1 MTSPT
6 GATARTAAR
15 ASYGTHTAHTDKADP
30 CTMVIFGATGDLT
43 KRKLFPALYQL
54 AAEHLLAPNFSVL
67 GVGREPSETDDSF
80 REKMRAAL
88 AESDEVKHFDE
99 EVWKRLAARTF
110 YVGGDA
116 NQPEAYASIK
126 TKLTQIEE
134 GQPEEERNRF
144 FYLAV
149 PPSVFETIVR
159 HLAESGLVPRKND
172 PLARPWARIVV
183 EKPFGHSLDTACE
196 LNALVLSLFAEHQV
210 YRIDHFLGKET
221 VQNVLVFR
229 FANSIWEPLWNRR
242 WVSHV
247 QITAAEAVGVEARG
261 KYYEEAGVV
270 RDMFQNH
277 LMQLLALTA
286 MEPPANMTAN
296 AVRDEKVKVLQSVRW
311 FTPESI
317 PTSAVRAQ
325 YAAGAVNGN
334 LVAAYRDEPDVARD
348 SQTPTYA
355 AIRFHID
362 NWRWKGVPFFLR
374 SGKRMAKRY
383 SEIAVTFQAPPHL
396 MFGGDG
402 TGRELQ
408 PNVLVMR
415 VQPNEGM
422 SLNFEVKVPG
432 AAVALTEQ
440 LEVAPVDMDFAYA
453 EAFGESTAPAYE
465 TLLLDVM
472 IGEMTLFTRS
482 DEVEAAWKIID
493 PLINFWETHKA
504 APMPTISSA
513 GSWGP
518 AEADRLHLAGRC
530 KVAHPLTHNAVR
542 NHAVPDSERQRAG
555 WLLTSS

>member
-1 MTSPT
+1 MTTPT
-6 GATARTAAR
+6 STTAAR
-15 ASYGTHTAHTDKADP
+15 PRARATSQFGVLGHPAERADQ

-43 KRKLFPALYQL
+43 KRKLFPALYSL
-54 AAEHLLAPNFSVL
+54 AAEHLLAPGFAVL
-67 GVGREPSETDDSF
+67 AVGRDTTDTDQTF

-88 AESDEVKHFDE
+88 AESDEVKRVDDD
-99 EVWKRLAARTF
+99 VWQWLAQRTF

-116 NQPEAYASIK
+116 GDESAYAEIK
-126 TKLTQIEE
+126 SRLGEIEASR
-134 GQPEEERNRF
+134 PEEERNRF

-149 PPSVFETIVR
+149 PPSVFEPIVR
-159 HLAESGLVPRKND
+159 HLASSGLVPRTDD
-172 PLARPWARIVV
+172 PQARPWARVVV
-183 EKPFGHSLDTACE
+183 EKPFGHSLETACD
-196 LNALVLSLFAEHQV
+196 LNALVLSQFGEQQV

-221 VQNVLVFR
+221 VQNVLVLR
-229 FANSIWEPLWNRR
+229 FANSIFEPVWTRR
-242 WVSHV
+242 WISHV

-286 MEPPANMTAN
+286 MEPPPSMTAD
-296 AVRDEKVKVLQSVRW
+296 AVRDEKVKVLKSVRW
-311 FTPESI
+311 LTPETI

-325 YAAGAVNGN
+325 YGPGVANGN
-334 LVAAYRDEPDVARD
+334 LVAGYRDEPDVARD
-348 SQTPTYA
+348 SQTPSYA

-362 NWRWKGVPFFLR
+362 NWRWKGVPFYLR

-383 SEIAVTFQAPPHL
+383 SEIAVTFQEPPHL

-402 TGRELQ
+402 SNRALQ
-408 PNVLVMR
+408 PNTLVMR
-415 VQPNEGM
+415 VQPNEGV

-432 AAVALTEQ
+432 AAVALTQ
-440 LEVAPVDMDFAYA
+440 HLEVAPVDMDFSYA
-453 EAFGESTAPAYE
+453 EAFGETAAPAYE

-493 PLINFWETHKA
+493 PLLKYWEEHSAK
-504 APMPTISSA
+504 PMPTYPA

-518 AEADRLHLAGRC
+518 AESDRLISLDGARW
-530 KVAHPLTHNAVR
+530 R
-542 NHAVPDSERQRAG
+542 VP
-555 WLLTSS
+555 